1 MSPVTIALYA
11 IWAISGLATVILV
24 LMHSGKGTDLSDQVA
39 GSIYSSSIG
48 TGVAEKNLD
57 RLTVFF
63 IVMFIICM
71 LLCMLF
77 FPQGTLS
84 LGAFTN

>member
-1 MSPVTIALYA
+1 
-11 IWAISGLATVILV
+11 
-24 LMHSGKGTDLSDQVA
+24 MHSGKGTDLSDQVA

-48 TGVAEKNLD
+48 TGVAERNLD

-63 IVMFIICM
+63 IVIFIACVLACM
-71 LLCMLF
+71 IF

-84 LGAFTN
+84 IGAFSS

>member
-1 MSPVTIALYA
+1 MSPATIALYA
-11 IWAISGLATVILV
+11 IWAISGLATIILV

-48 TGVAEKNLD
+48 TGVAERNLD

-63 IVMFIICM
+63 IVIFIACVLACM
-71 LLCMLF
+71 IF

-84 LGAFTN
+84 IGAFSS

>member
-1 MSPVTIALYA
+1 MTPVAIAHYA
-11 IWAISGLATVILV
+11 IWALSGVAPDKRVR
-24 LMHSGKGTDLSDQVA
+24 MHSGKGTDLSDQVA

-63 IVMFIICM
+63 IVVFIICM

>member
-11 IWAISGLATVILV
+11 IWEISGLATVILV
-24 LMHSGKGTDLSDQVA
+24 VMNSGKGTDLSD
-39 GSIYSSSIG
+39 
-48 TGVAEKNLD
+48 
-57 RLTVFF
+57 
-63 IVMFIICM
+63 IVVFIICM

-77 FPQGTLS
+77 FPQGSLS

>member
-1 MSPVTIALYA
+1 MSPATIALYA
-11 IWAISGLATVILV
+11 IWAISGLATIILV

-48 TGVAEKNLD
+48 TGVAERNLD
-57 RLTVFF
+57 RLTIFF
-63 IVMFIICM
+63 IVIFIACVLACM
-71 LLCMLF
+71 IF

-84 LGAFTN
+84 IGAFSS